1 MMLSENLKEN
11 SKGEIFIP
19 EYNPEDFLY
28 FMLFLYCDC
37 LTFDVDRALDLL
49 KGSDMFAVDYLKCK
63 LENYLSTKLDVE
75 NASKIFKFASFY
87 NYERLKKITLA
98 FINDNYKS
106 VIETQEFEDLHR
118 ESMLEII
125 RFCKSR

>member
-1 MMLSENLKEN
+1 MMLSEKMKES

-19 EYNPEDFLY
+19 EYNAEEFLY

-37 LTFDVDRALDLL
+37 LSFDVDRALDLL
-49 KGSDMFAVDYLKCK
+49 KGADMFAVEYLKCK
-63 LENYLSTKLDVE
+63 LENFLSTKLEVE

-87 NYERLKKITLA
+87 NYERLKRISLA
-98 FINDNYKS
+98 YINDNYKA

>member
-106 VIETQEFEDLHR
+106 VYR
-118 ESMLEII
+118 NSGV
-125 RFCKSR
+125 